1 MEATMSYFFV
11 SDRKSFYYR
20 SHIPR
25 PLRRLLKGRRE
36 VWRSLFCTDKDLAKL
51 RAASWDRRTLHLYM
65 TLRKQGD
72 RMTEAQREALV
83 SEWLDA
89 ELEYAE
95 DCRAIAG
102 RISEAKLQAQLEGLS
117 IMQEEAAEDLTGN
130 DYRRI
135 EKAADELLKVGG
147 LPALDHDSA
156 DFGRLCRRL
165 LQAKYEYARIDAKQ
179 WNGQVP
185 SVQRP
190 TVHKRSS
197 DTSDMPSPPPSSA
210 VAAATKPSQGAGPLF
225 TEAVEG
231 FLRENPRAE
240 RSTRQLKSELQ
251 RFLTSIGGDRAVG
264 TISKPDCLKYKDSL
278 LKQEERGLHL
288 NTVNNR
294 LTTLACIFNWC
305 EGQGHIPEH
314 ANPAKGIQLNAKAVR
329 KAKRPRKLFT
339 DEQLVMIFG
348 SERFKSLRVDHPAHY
363 WTLLIDL
370 FTACRREES
379 AQLHVADIL
388 EEDGIP
394 YFNITSEGEGQSL
407 KNAEHSTRRVPIH
420 ESLLKLGFM
429 AYVQKVKAAA
439 HTRLFY
445 QVSKGRNTYADAAGK
460 VFSRLVRK
468 LGMTDKG
475 LVLHS
480 LRHGGITKLTDAGC
494 PAEVA
499 RMLTGHAEGD
509 VHGKVYLHK
518 DRIRLSVLRD
528 GINRLRYDQV
538 VEALLRS

>member
-1 MEATMSYFFV
+1 MSYFFV
-11 SDRKSFYYR
+11 PARKSFYYR
-20 SHIPR
+20 SHVPKR
-25 PLRRLLKGRRE
+25 LRRLLKGRRE
-36 VWRSLFCTDKDLAKL
+36 VWRSLFCKDKDEAKL
-51 RAASWDRRTLHLYM
+51 RAAVWDNRTLQLYM

-72 RMTEAQREALV
+72 RMTEEQREALV

-95 DCRAIAG
+95 DCRATAG
-102 RISEAKLQAQLEGLS
+102 HMSESHWESQFDGLD
-117 IMQEEAAEDLTGN
+117 IMADEAHEALLDN
-130 DYRRI
+130 DYRKI
-135 EKAADELLKVGG
+135 EKTADELLKSAG
-147 LPALDHDSA
+147 LPPMDHDSA

-165 LQAKYEYARIDAKQ
+165 LQAKIEYTRIEAERWQGKHVSSRSAKQ
-179 WNGQVP
+179 TPGVNGSHVASTVTANPQP
-185 SVQRP
+185 KTP
-190 TVHKRSS
+190 T
-197 DTSDMPSPPPSSA
+197 
-210 VAAATKPSQGAGPLF
+210 GPLF
-225 TEAVEG
+225 TEVVEG
-231 FLRENPRAE
+231 YLRENPRAE
-240 RSTRQLKSELQ
+240 RSTRQLKAELQ
-251 RFLTSIGGDRAVG
+251 RFLSVIGGGDRAVS
-264 TISKPDCLKYKDSL
+264 TITKTDCLKYKDSL
-278 LKQEERGLHL
+278 IKQEERGLHL
-288 NTVNNR
+288 NTVRNR
-294 LTTLACIFNWC
+294 LTTLTCIFKWC
-305 EGQGHIPEH
+305 ESQGYIVEH
-314 ANPAKGIQLNAKAVR
+314 SNPAKGIEPTAKAVR

-348 SERFKSLRVDHPAHY
+348 SERFKSLRVDHPAHW
-363 WTLLIDL
+363 WTLLICL
-370 FTACRREES
+370 FTACRREEA

-394 YFNITSEGEGQSL
+394 YFNITSEGEGKSL
-407 KNAEHSTRRVPIH
+407 KNVEHSTRRVPIH
-420 ESLLKLGFM
+420 ESLLRLGFM
-429 AYVQKVKAAA
+429 DYFQKVKAAG

-528 GINRLRYDQV
+528 GLNRLRYDDV
-538 VEALLRS
+538 VKALM